1 MEPVRTSACGNPVHE
16 WSLLPPPGESAWSAP
31 LAWIE
36 VEPHQTLADMV
47 VENKVLVLLD
57 SGSTQLDCGFG
68 LRSVSC
74 DLRAG
79 SIGYFAPGSHLKAS
93 RWRWAQARRI
103 AIDLGQVERLDPV
116 LAEPLRR
123 APAVADLEFH
133 DGELAAL
140 MRGLAHEAAA
150 GYPHGRLFTES
161 LLLGLSLRMQRHA
174 SGRTPRERGR
184 LSAAHLK
191 ALDEFLDG
199 HLGQR
204 ISVQMLART
213 TGFSE
218 SQFVRLL
225 KRTIRQ
231 TPYQYVL
238 DRRLERARH
247 LVRHSAMPLAWI
259 AQETG
264 FASQSH
270 MTTAFLRRYGEPP
283 GALRRNSRSDP
294 AGEVGPSVSS

>member
-16 WSLLPPPGESAWSAP
+16 WSLLPPPAEIAWAAP

-36 VEPHQTLADMV
+36 VAPHQTHADMV

-74 DLRAG
+74 ELKAG

-103 AIDLGQVERLDPV
+103 AIDLGQVERLDPM
-116 LAEPLRR
+116 LADPLRQ
-123 APAVADLEFH
+123 APTAADLEFH

-161 LLLGLSLRMQRHA
+161 LLLGLALRMQRHA
-174 SGRTPRERGR
+174 SPRPLRERGR
-184 LSAAHLK
+184 LSTAHLR
-191 ALDEFLDG
+191 ALDEFLDS

-204 ISVQMLART
+204 ISVTMLAHS
-213 TGFSE
+213 TGFSA

-225 KRTIRQ
+225 KNTIRQ
-231 TPYQYVL
+231 TPHQYVL

-247 LVRHSAMPLAWI
+247 LVQHSALPLVLV

-270 MTTAFLRRYGEPP
+270 MTSAFVRRYGEPP
-283 GALRRNSRSDP
+283 GALRRSSRSDA
-294 AGEVGPSVSS
+294 AGGSAPSRSD